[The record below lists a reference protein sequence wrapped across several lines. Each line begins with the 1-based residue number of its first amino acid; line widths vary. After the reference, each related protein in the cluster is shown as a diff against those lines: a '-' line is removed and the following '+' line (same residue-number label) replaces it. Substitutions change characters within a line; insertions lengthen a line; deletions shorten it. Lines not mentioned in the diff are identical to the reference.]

1 MTLGPIDLVVFGFPG
16 SRFTGDIR
24 PRILDLVER
33 DIVRIVD
40 ALFIT
45 KDDAGDVMIVEL
57 EELTDDPDALDFASS
72 LAEQL
77 DLISAE
83 DAVELAA
90 DLAPGSSA
98 LALVFEHTWMIPV
111 RDAIASSG
119 GVLLAEVRV
128 PPEVIDEVLD
138 AVAHV

>member
-1 MTLGPIDLVVFGFPG
+1 
-16 SRFTGDIR
+16 
-24 PRILDLVER
+24 
-33 DIVRIVD
+33 VRIVD

-57 EELTDDPDALDFASS
+57 EELTDDPDALDVASS

-119 GVLLAEVRV
+119 GVLLADVRV

-138 AVAHV
+138 AVAQV